1 MDYLHPLLDD
11 AAIARMSSLALAHVG
26 DAVYEILVRTHL
38 ACGGTQ
44 TAKNLHSQTI
54 ALVRASAQAKAIE
67 HILPDLTEEEQT
79 VYRHGRNAKPKTV
92 PKSAT
97 VAEYAHAT
105 ALEAPDHPRHN
116 FWFDEDGHIRVKNP
130 SAFWLPEFTLQK
142 EIGGTIYSITGTY
155 DGTETLDKKMER
167 IMAEKFTEKLEDS
180 E

>member
-1 MDYLHPLLDD
+1 MVIFILCWMMPLFALL
-11 AAIARMSSLALAHVG
+11 SSLALAHVG
-26 DAVYEILVRTHL
+26 RCPVYEILVRTHL

-105 ALEAPDHPRHN
+105 ALEAL
-116 FWFDEDGHIRVKNP
+116 FG
-130 SAFWLPEFTLQK
+130 WLYLKQR
-142 EIGGTIYSITGTY
+142 Y
-155 DGTETLDKKMER
+155 DRINELFGRIAET
-167 IMAEKFTEKLEDS
+167 F
-180 E
+180 